1 MYEEFAGIYDRMME
15 EIPYEDWFRK
25 LHSFLREKG
34 VTSGTICDL
43 GCGTGMMTELFAG
56 AGYDMIG
63 VDLSAD
69 MLAQAQEK
77 KEQSG
82 LEILY
87 VQQDMT
93 ELNLLKTVNVVMS
106 LCDSINYLLD
116 EQDMRET
123 FLRVYDALLP
133 GGIFLFDL
141 KTAYCFQEII
151 GNQVRVEQEE
161 DMTCIWENYF
171 YEEEMVNEYSLT
183 IFRKEPESD
192 LFSRSEEVHEQR
204 AYDVTQVQKWLEEC
218 GFTSVMCLD
227 TNMKKMETAM
237 CERIY
242 FVAQRP

>member
-123 FLRVYDALLP
+123 FLRVYDALSR
-133 GGIFLFDL
+133 GESFFL
-141 KTAYCFQEII
+141 I
-151 GNQVRVEQEE
+151 
-161 DMTCIWENYF
+161 
-171 YEEEMVNEYSLT
+171 
-183 IFRKEPESD
+183 
-192 LFSRSEEVHEQR
+192 
-204 AYDVTQVQKWLEEC
+204 
-218 GFTSVMCLD
+218 
-227 TNMKKMETAM
+227 
-237 CERIY
+237 
-242 FVAQRP
+242 